1 MNIGEA
7 SKASR
12 ISAKMIRYY
21 EQIGL
26 IPPANRCEAGYRVYG
41 GPDILRLHFIRGAR
55 DFGFSAY
62 EIKDLLDLWTDPSRR
77 SADVKRVAEQH
88 IAALEQRID
97 DMRQVASSLK
107 ALTRSCAG
115 DQSPACPILQ
125 GLQQPDSGRREP
137 SRRTGAV
144 PRKNHLHACGRTNEV
159 AGRCACPH

>member
-26 IPPANRCEAGYRVYG
+26 IPPAHRSESGYRVYG
-41 GPDILRLHFIRGAR
+41 GSDIQRLHFIRRAR

-77 SADVKRVAEQH
+77 SADVKRMAEHH
-88 IAALEQRID
+88 IAALDRRID
-97 DMRQVASSLK
+97 DMRQMASSLK
-107 ALTRSCAG
+107 TLTGSCAG
-115 DQSPACPILQ
+115 DQSPDCSILQ
-125 GLQQPDSGRREP
+125 GLQQPDDGRTGP
-137 SRRTGAV
+137 LPRTGAV
-144 PRKNHLHACGRTNEV
+144 PRPSRSHGGGPACEGDDQCV
-159 AGRCACPH
+159 CPH